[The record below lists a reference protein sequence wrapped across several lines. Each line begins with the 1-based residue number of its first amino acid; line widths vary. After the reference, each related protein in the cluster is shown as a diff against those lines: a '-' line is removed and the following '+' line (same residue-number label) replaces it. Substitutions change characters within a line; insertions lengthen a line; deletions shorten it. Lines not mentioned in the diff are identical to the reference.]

1 MMGSISIYNLDGSK
15 VEQVELPRVFSTPY
29 RLDLIRR
36 AFVHV
41 QSRSF
46 QPQGRDPLAGM
57 RVSAESRGTGLGIAR
72 MARVKGEGMRRA
84 GQAGGVAG
92 VVKGRLTHPPRVEKV
107 IVKRLNKKEKH
118 LALCSAL
125 AATVIREVVKAR
137 GHRIPDDIELPLVVT
152 DDIEGIGKTKDL
164 LKVLNALR
172 LSDDLERA
180 RASIKKRSGKAR
192 MRGRKQYTAK
202 SALIIVKDADNKVAR
217 AVGSIPG
224 VEVVPV
230 SRLSIMHLAPGGHP
244 GRLCIWSKGALE
256 SIRGMSNNAIE
267 FMEVMVR

>member
-1 MMGSISIYNLDGSK
+1 MMSVNVYNLEGSK
-15 VEQVELPRVFSTPY
+15 VEQVELPRVFLTPY
-29 RLDLIRR
+29 RVDLIHK
-36 AFVHV
+36 AFVHI

-72 MARVKGEGMRRA
+72 MARIKGEGMRRS

-92 VVKGRLTHPPRVEKV
+92 VVKGRLTHPPRAEKV
-107 IVKRLNKKEKH
+107 IVKGLNRKEKH
-118 LALCSAL
+118 LALCSAI
-125 AATVIREVVKAR
+125 AATAIREVVKAR

-152 DDIEGIGKTKDL
+152 DDIESISKSKDL

-180 RASIKKRSGKAR
+180 RASIRKRSGKAR
-192 MRGRKQYTAK
+192 MRGRKQYIAK
-202 SALIIVKDADNKVAR
+202 SALIIVKSADSIAKA
-217 AVGSIPG
+217 AGSIPG

-230 SRLSIMHLAPGGHP
+230 SRLSVLHLAPGGHA

-256 SIRGMSNNAIE
+256 SIRDMSNNAIE
-267 FMEVMVR
+267 LMEVMAR